1 MTICS
6 PQRIKLKIMTEEDL
20 DVERG
25 RIANVR
31 EYMVFA

>member
-20 DVERG
+20 DVERVC
-25 RIANVR
+25 IANVPI
-31 EYMVFA
+31 A